1 MITGFDHAPVIV
13 ADLDAA
19 VARVTAVLGRE
30 PNWRGRLAGAR
41 HAWFQLTNFALD
53 LISPDGE
60 GPAGEEARARLEKHG
75 EGPSAIGF
83 ATPALDAACRMLN
96 RRGVTTSPPAE
107 TRSTDDAG
115 RERVWR
121 IAVTRASTTRGLQLF
136 LVQRDETERPWPM
149 SPAPAD
155 EASAIAAVDHV
166 VVRTA
171 NAEASIAL
179 YGAKLDLDL
188 RLDRSNPD
196 WGSRLLFFRCGDA
209 VVEVGASLNAPVTDE
224 RDRLGGFAWR
234 VPEPEAAHARMAAA
248 GLDISELRK
257 GRKVGTSVFT
267 VRDAIGGPNLIIS
280 ATSASED

>member
-1 MITGFDHAPVIV
+1 MISGFDHAPVIV
-13 ADLDAA
+13 RDLDAA
-19 VARVTAVLGRE
+19 VVRATAMLGRE

-41 HAWFQLTNFALD
+41 HAWFQLSNFALD
-53 LISPDGE
+53 LIAPDGE
-60 GPAGEEARARLEKHG
+60 GPAGDEARARLEKHG

-83 ATPALDAACRMLN
+83 ATPALDEACRMLN

-107 TRSTDDAG
+107 TRSTDEAG

-121 IAVTRASTTRGLQLF
+121 IAITRASTTRGLQLF
-136 LVQRDETERPWPM
+136 LVERDETAKPWPI
-149 SPAPAD
+149 SPAHAD
-155 EASAIAAVDHV
+155 EGAAIAAVDHV
-166 VVRTA
+166 VVRTT
-171 NAEASIAL
+171 NPEAAIAL
-179 YGAKLDLDL
+179 YGAKLGLDL
-188 RLDRSNPD
+188 RLDRSNPE

-234 VPEPEAAHARMAAA
+234 APEPEAAHARMAAA
-248 GLDISELRK
+248 GLDVSELRK

-280 ATSASED
+280 AAGEDD